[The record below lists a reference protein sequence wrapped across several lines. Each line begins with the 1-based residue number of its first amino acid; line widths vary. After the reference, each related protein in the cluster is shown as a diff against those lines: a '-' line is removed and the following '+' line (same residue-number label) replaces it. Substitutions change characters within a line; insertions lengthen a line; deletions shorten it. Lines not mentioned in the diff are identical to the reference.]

1 MIKNEHSTHKSIMI
15 AIREAATLYLFNR
28 NREKDI
34 PKSVTLEGIKYGV
47 NDNDADTYGSV
58 ADLLGANGHQQIL
71 YVTTDSFNTGM
82 DNGLTTLINI
92 TNTPFGV

>member
-1 MIKNEHSTHKSIMI
+1 M
-15 AIREAATLYLFNR
+15 
-28 NREKDI
+28 
-34 PKSVTLEGIKYGV
+34 TLEGIKYGV

-82 DNGLTTLINI
+82 DNDLTTLINI